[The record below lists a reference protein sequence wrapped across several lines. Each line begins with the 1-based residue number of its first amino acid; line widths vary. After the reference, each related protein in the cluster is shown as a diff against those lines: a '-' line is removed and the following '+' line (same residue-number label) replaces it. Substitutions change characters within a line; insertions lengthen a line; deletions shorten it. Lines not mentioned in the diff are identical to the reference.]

1 MHVVRLLAPRIEN
14 EDQAKDGDFSPQG
27 IRKRWEAGPM
37 DTRRAIAQAPWR
49 GELDALQGVV
59 LHEPAPASRVEPAE
73 AAPTGQTL
81 PGGAAPRRVAESGL
95 ASIAAT

>member
-1 MHVVRLLAPRIEN
+1 MHFVRLPLPRIEN

-37 DTRRAIAQAPWR
+37 DTRRAIAQAPWQ
-49 GELDALQGVV
+49 GEFDALQGIIP
-59 LHEPAPASRVEPAE
+59 HEPTAASQPESAE
-73 AAPTGQTL
+73 QDTAEQAL
-81 PGGAAPRRVAESGL
+81 LDDAAPRRAVESDL